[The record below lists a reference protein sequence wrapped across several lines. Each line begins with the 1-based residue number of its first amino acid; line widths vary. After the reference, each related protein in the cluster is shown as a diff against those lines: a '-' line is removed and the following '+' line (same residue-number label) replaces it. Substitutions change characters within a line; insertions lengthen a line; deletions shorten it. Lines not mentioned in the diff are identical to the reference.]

1 MKQYQSAHIP
11 AFKLMIMIVFVFS
24 CIMLN
29 AQDKKA
35 TGSANQTK
43 IVLDVKQ
50 LASDLDAKRLDDM
63 LKSYPGKILNYSI
76 DKANRQVTVFISQDL
91 QIVDLLEVFSMT
103 GYNAGYENT
112 NGEYVKLDASGRQ
125 LTVQPYLKK

>member
-1 MKQYQSAHIP
+1 MKQNHNSHIP
-11 AFKLMIMIVFVFS
+11 ALKIMIMIVFIFS
-24 CIMLN
+24 FITLN

-35 TGSANQTK
+35 TVSANQTK

-76 DKANRQVTVFISQDL
+76 DKTNRQVTVFISQDL

-103 GYNAGYENT
+103 GYNAGYENIH
-112 NGEYVKLDASGRQ
+112 GEYVQLDASGRQ
-125 LTVQPYLKK
+125 LTAQPIFKK

>member
-1 MKQYQSAHIP
+1 MKQNHNSHIP
-11 AFKLMIMIVFVFS
+11 ALKIMIMIVFIFS
-24 CIMLN
+24 FITLN

-35 TGSANQTK
+35 TVSANQTK

-76 DKANRQVTVFISQDL
+76 DKTNRQVTVFISQDL

-103 GYNAGYENT
+103 GYNAGYENIH
-112 NGEYVKLDASGRQ
+112 GEYVQLDASGRQ
-125 LTVQPYLKK
+125 LTSQPIFKK

>member
-1 MKQYQSAHIP
+1 MP
-11 AFKLMIMIVFVFS
+11 ALKLMIMIVFIFS
-24 CIMLN
+24 CITVN
-29 AQDKKA
+29 AQDKKTMA
-35 TGSANQTK
+35 TPDLTK

-76 DKANRQVTVFISQDL
+76 DKTNRQVTVFISQDL

-103 GYNAGYENT
+103 GYNAGYENIK
-112 NGEYVKLDASGRQ
+112 GEYIKLDATGRQ
-125 LTVQPYLKK
+125 LSIEPNVKK